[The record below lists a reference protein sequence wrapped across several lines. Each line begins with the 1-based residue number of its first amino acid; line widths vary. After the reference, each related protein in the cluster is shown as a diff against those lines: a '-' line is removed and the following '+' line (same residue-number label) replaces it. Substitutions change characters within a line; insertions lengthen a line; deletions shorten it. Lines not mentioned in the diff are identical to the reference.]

1 MERPFTQSDA
11 RFEQSLGHLRSA
23 LHPQPERSSF
33 DIMKDEIGDVLGQR
47 PVGSAL
53 RSAQDRFNEL
63 GTDGWELISFFP
75 DSGNFVAIFKRSYE

>member
-1 MERPFTQSDA
+1 
-11 RFEQSLGHLRSA
+11 
-23 LHPQPERSSF
+23 
-33 DIMKDEIGDVLGQR
+33 MKDEIGDVLGQR